1 MYELTIKR
9 LNSFDIIT
17 GKLNIRDISL
27 VPWIHDGVTHVGM
40 FQSQTVTKLVNRHPV
55 QVDAVTRS
63 CGESFVVVEMSVT
76 GKTWN
81 K

>member
-9 LNSFDIIT
+9 LNSFDIIA
-17 GKLNIRDISL
+17 GELNIRDISL
-27 VPWIHDGVTHVGM
+27 VPWIHDGFTHVGM
-40 FQSQTVTKLVNRHPV
+40 FQSKTVTKLVNRHPV
-55 QVDAVTRS
+55 QIDAVSRS
-63 CGESFVVVEMSVT
+63 CGESLVVVEMSVT